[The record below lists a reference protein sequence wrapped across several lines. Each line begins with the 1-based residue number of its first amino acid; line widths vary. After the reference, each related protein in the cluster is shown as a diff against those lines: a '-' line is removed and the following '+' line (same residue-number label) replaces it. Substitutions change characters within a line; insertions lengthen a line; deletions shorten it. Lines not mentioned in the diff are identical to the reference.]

1 MIAASKGPPIRAF
14 NHNEIG
20 TVGKLQVTMV
30 STEYARDTII
40 TNATPVATII
50 VSSSRCSHT
59 KGLAENEYSQY
70 RPLHANNPTA
80 LTTSFERGLEPT

>member
-1 MIAASKGPPIRAF
+1 MKGTVISSKPKRPASARHWAAYNVIAASKGPPTRAF

-30 STEYARDTII
+30 STEYERDTIV
-40 TNATPVATII
+40 TNTMPVAAII

-59 KGLAENEYSQY
+59 KGLAENE
-70 RPLHANNPTA
+70 
-80 LTTSFERGLEPT
+80 